1 MKKVFMILGTCL
13 MAAMVVVSCNKN
25 NDPKPD
31 PKPDD
36 KEQGGEEQGGEEQG
50 FTMEVSID
58 GDFSEWDALTEQT
71 ADGEYFIYEE
81 NTSSDLNGMLRLKL
95 TSDKD
100 NIYVYTELAYENIVL
115 VEDGPYTE
123 GSSAYGFGPQGEK
136 AHPGT
141 PGALII
147 YVGGD
152 GNDSKLYAA
161 RGSLWSYA
169 GFDAFPQYYFAWDVA
184 ANKMQ
189 LGWPQ
194 NNWPEIDEELWGEP
208 LTGHDVGWA
217 SDTPDH
223 DYDVTGKDDIKFSNV
238 VSLTDPVSKKTVQAI
253 KIEFSMARDAIMGPG
268 TMVNGDAYIG
278 AFYENV
284 GDGTDG
290 IHQTWEDGS
299 GKIPSG
305 DTAIKLKLK

>member
-1 MKKVFMILGTCL
+1 MKRVFMILGTCL
-13 MAAMVVVSCNKN
+13 AAASLLVVSCNKN
-25 NDPKPD
+25 NKPE

-36 KEQGGEEQGGEEQG
+36 KEHQGGKDGEDEG
-50 FTMEVSID
+50 AFSMEVNID
-58 GDFSEWDALTEQT
+58 GDFSEWDALTEKT
-71 ADGEYFIYEE
+71 ADGEYYIYEE
-81 NTSSDLNGMLRLKL
+81 NTDPALNGMLRLKL

-100 NIYVYTELAYENIVL
+100 YIYVYTELNYENIVL
-115 VEDGPYTE
+115 VEDGPYTA

-152 GNDSKLYAA
+152 GDDAKLYAA
-161 RGSLWSYA
+161 RGELWSYT

-184 ANKMQ
+184 ANQMQ

-194 NNWPEIDEELWGEP
+194 NNWPEIAEEDWGKP
-208 LTGHDVGWA
+208 LSGHDVGWA

-223 DYDVTGKDDIKFSNV
+223 DYDVTGKNDIKFSNV
-238 VSLTDPVSKKTVQAI
+238 VSLTDPSTNKTVQAI
-253 KIEFSMARDAIMGPG
+253 KIEFSMDRSAIMGPG
-268 TMVNGDAYIG
+268 TSMSGEAVIG

-290 IHQTWEDGS
+290 IHQTYETGS

-305 DTAIKLKLK
+305 KTALTLKLK